1 MKKLFIVLVF
11 ISLLACVEEKQ
22 FYKVIKVFDGDTIL
36 IDYNGKSES
45 IRYIGVNTPEISHP
59 GMGIDEE
66 TFGVLATEKNKEL
79 VSGKEVAL
87 EFDVQER
94 DKYNRILAYVYLKNG
109 DMVNEILAKEGYA
122 YLLTY
127 PPNIKY
133 VEKFRTA
140 QIYAREN
147 EKGLW
152 SKNIIK
158 RIPADDI
165 ETLNENIG
173 DFVIV
178 SGKVANTFQSKKATY
193 LNFGKDYK
201 TDFTIVIFKN
211 NYESFD
217 FDLEKHYLF
226 KEVEISGKLKK
237 YNGPEIILN
246 DPASIRIIK

>member
-1 MKKLFIVLVF
+1 MKKLFLILTIVFFL
-11 ISLLACVEEKQ
+11 SCENEAQ
-22 FYKVIKVFDGDTIL
+22 FYKVLKIFDGDTIL
-36 IDYNGKSES
+36 IDYNGKEEC

-66 TFGVLATEKNKEL
+66 TFGVLATEKNREL
-79 VSGKEVAL
+79 VADKEVAL
-87 EFDVQER
+87 ELDAQER
-94 DKYNRILAYVYLKNG
+94 DKYGRLLAYVYLKNG
-109 DMVNEILAKEGYA
+109 EMVNEILAKEGYA

-127 PPNIKY
+127 PPNVKY
-133 VEKFRTA
+133 ADKFRKA

-158 RIPADDI
+158 RISADDI

-178 SGKVANTFQSKKATY
+178 SGKVVNTFKSKSATY

-226 KEVEISGKLKK
+226 KEIEISGKLKK

-246 DPASIRIIK
+246 DSASIKIIK